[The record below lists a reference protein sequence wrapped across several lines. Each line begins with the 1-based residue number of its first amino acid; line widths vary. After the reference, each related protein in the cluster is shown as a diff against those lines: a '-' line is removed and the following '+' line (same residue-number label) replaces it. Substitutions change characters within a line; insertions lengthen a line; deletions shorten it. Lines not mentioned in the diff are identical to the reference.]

1 MAFSCYFSNR
11 KWGRDQLTSSDIRE
25 PETCKMARKSVGH
38 RGAKGVA
45 WSCSTGG
52 GRRKKKDGPGKQDQ
66 QMAALNTWD
75 DSITDKSQ
83 EEVAA
88 GCRSTKRPDRAALD
102 DLRGPSLPRSLC
114 GPTGPWTSM
123 QTSVEKRKERKIP
136 STGSAINL
144 NCVIPS
150 TYCRPRWNPNEKS
163 TIKTRQKRKKVKE
176 EDDQVILFLGLRK
189 DVKS

>member
-123 QTSVEKRKERKIP
+123 QTSVEKRKEKYP
-136 STGSAINL
+136 QQDLQSTWIASFRAHTAGPVGTQTRNRRS
-144 NCVIPS
+144 
-150 TYCRPRWNPNEKS
+150 RQDKKEKKLKKKM
-163 TIKTRQKRKKVKE
+163 IK
-176 EDDQVILFLGLRK
+176 LFY
-189 DVKS
+189 SWA

>member
-1 MAFSCYFSNR
+1 MTFGWLFLVIFPIGNEGGTNWRRRILENQRRAR
-11 KWGRDQLTSSDIRE
+11 WQERAWGIEERRE
-25 PETCKMARKSVGH
+25 LHGPVVQA
-38 RGAKGVA
+38 
-45 WSCSTGG
+45 GG
-52 GRRKKKDGPGKQDQ
+52 EKKKDGPGKQDQ

-163 TIKTRQKRKKVKE
+163 TIKTRQKKK
-176 EDDQVILFLGLRK
+176 
-189 DVKS
+189 KS